1 MTSSDASARLVEA
14 KVQSEAAPLDLK
26 PRPVRPA
33 TEVRHALAPLRKSHL
48 GLERPPFECVALL
61 LQGGGALGAFQAG
74 VYQGMAE
81 ANLHPDWVAGIS
93 IGAINAALI
102 AGNAPETRLDK
113 LQAFW
118 DLVST
123 PQVPDFF
130 GLADS
135 WIRGDFARAFVNRLH
150 ASSTVLNG
158 APGFFTPRLP
168 PPYLSPPGTL
178 EATSWYDTK
187 PLRSTLENL
196 VDFDRINSGEVR
208 FSVGAVNI
216 RSGNFVFFDNTT
228 HTIRP
233 EHIIASGALPPGFP
247 PVEIDGELYW
257 DGGLVSNTPLQ
268 WVVQGDTRQDTIA
281 FQVDVWSARGE
292 VPGDLN
298 DVLVRQKEIQYSSRT
313 RASTNQ
319 FKQIQS
325 VRCAL
330 ANIIDKIPPE
340 FLDNEDGRLIRSVA
354 DRKVYQIVHLIYRSQ
369 PYEFQSKDYEFSRAS
384 MRDHWKSGYKDAT
397 RTLRHPEALQRP
409 ADSPG
414 VATFDLAVNGR
425 E

>member
-26 PRPVRPA
+26 PRPLRPA
-33 TEVRHALAPLRKSHL
+33 TEVRHAPAPLRKSHL

-123 PQVPDFF
+123 PQVPDLF

-150 ASSTVLNG
+150 ASSTVLSG

-208 FSVGAVNI
+208 FSVGTVNV

-233 EHIIASGALPPGFP
+233 
-247 PVEIDGELYW
+247 
-257 DGGLVSNTPLQ
+257 
-268 WVVQGDTRQDTIA
+268 
-281 FQVDVWSARGE
+281 
-292 VPGDLN
+292 
-298 DVLVRQKEIQYSSRT
+298 
-313 RASTNQ
+313 
-319 FKQIQS
+319 
-325 VRCAL
+325 
-330 ANIIDKIPPE
+330 
-340 FLDNEDGRLIRSVA
+340 
-354 DRKVYQIVHLIYRSQ
+354 
-369 PYEFQSKDYEFSRAS
+369 
-384 MRDHWKSGYKDAT
+384 
-397 RTLRHPEALQRP
+397 
-409 ADSPG
+409 
-414 VATFDLAVNGR
+414 
-425 E
+425 